1 MQSKSGLSPPQLIH
15 DRLFNGYEYVDTYI
29 HISGLQLGPA
39 LGGCRIHHYERRSEA
54 IANVERLSRCMQ
66 YKSALRRLPYGGGKT
81 VINADPDIGKNHRLL
96 RNYADMVN
104 DLKGDYIT
112 AEDSGADLMDMDY
125 LSKFTP
131 HVVGISKYSGN
142 PSPVTAYGI
151 YHALMAALRHKGH
164 ESVEGLTIVLKG
176 AGSVAQFLLFGFPP
190 EDRHYDEFRDE
201 FSGLLHMKP
210 KAIHYAEKSS
220 ERSFEFKKMA
230 RDLGGSLGSLLKAES
245 PDDIY
250 DVPNTDIFIP
260 AAVRYSVTGSHIDH
274 LALSM
279 QKSHLK
285 LVVGPENNQLKD
297 EQEDLQKLINAGI
310 TYLPDYASNAGGLID
325 VHFGKI
331 ACNTKQPYDQKA
343 SLKEAA
349 TIGKTIEDIL
359 AESKKSG
366 KSTLKVAQEMAERI
380 IAKSGNAASLDC

>member
-1 MQSKSGLSPPQLIH
+1 MPSKSGLSPPQLIH
-15 DRLFNGYEYVDTYI
+15 DRLFNGSGFVDAYI

-39 LGGCRIHHYERRSEA
+39 LGGCRIHHYERSSEA
-54 IANVERLSRCMQ
+54 QANVEKLSKCMQ

-81 VINADPDIGKNHRLL
+81 VINADPDIGKNRRLL

-112 AEDSGADLMDMDY
+112 AEDSGADLIDMDY

-131 HVVGISKYSGN
+131 HVVGISKFSGN
-142 PSPVTAYGI
+142 PSPVTAYGV

-164 ESVEGLTIVLKG
+164 DSVEGLTIALKG
-176 AGSVAQFLLFGFPP
+176 AGSVAEFLVFGFPKN
-190 EDRHYDEFRDE
+190 DSHYDEFRDE
-201 FSGLLHMKP
+201 FPGLIHMKP

-220 ERSFEFKKMA
+220 ERSFEFKRMA
-230 RDLGGSLGSLLKAES
+230 REFSAELGSLLKAAS

-250 DVPNTDIFIP
+250 SIPGTDILIP
-260 AAVRYSVTGSHIDH
+260 AALRYS
-274 LALSM
+274 LAGEHVERLEASM
-279 QKSHLK
+279 KESSIK
-285 LVVGPENNQLKD
+285 LVVGPENNQLKN
-297 EQEDLQKLINAGI
+297 ERADLQKLINAGI
-310 TYLPDYASNAGGLID
+310 TYLPDYAANAGGLID

-331 ACNTKQPYDQKA
+331 ACDTKRPYDQKA

-349 TIGKTIEDIL
+349 TIGKTIEEIL

-366 KSTLKVAQEMAERI
+366 KSTLEVAQAMAEKI
-380 IAKSGNAASLDC
+380 IAESGKPASPDC

>member
-1 MQSKSGLSPPQLIH
+1 MHSQSGPSPSRLIH
-15 DRLFNGYEYVDTYI
+15 DRLFNGYEYVDAYI

-81 VINADPDIGKNHRLL
+81 VMNADPDVGKNRRLL

-112 AEDSGADLMDMDY
+112 AEDSGADLLDMDY

-131 HVVGISKYSGN
+131 HVVGISKFSGN
-142 PSPVTAYGI
+142 PSPVTAYGV
-151 YHALMAALRHKGH
+151 YHALIAALKQKGH
-164 ESVEGLTIVLKG
+164 DSVEGLTIALKG
-176 AGSVAQFLLFGFPP
+176 AGSVAQFLVFGFPP
-190 EDRHYDEFRDE
+190 GDHNYDNFREEFP
-201 FSGLLHMKP
+201 GLLHMKP

-230 RDLGGSLGSLLKAES
+230 RDLGGGLGSLLKAVS

-250 DVPNTDIFIP
+250 DLPGMDIFIP
-260 AAVRYSVTGSHIDH
+260 AAVRYSLAGDH
-274 LALSM
+274 AEHLGKSM
-279 QKSHLK
+279 QKSPIR
-285 LVVGPENNQLKD
+285 LVVGPENNQLQQ
-297 EQEDLQKLINAGI
+297 EQADLQKLIKAGI
-310 TYLPDYASNAGGLID
+310 TYLPDYAANAGGLID

-331 ACNTKQPYDQKA
+331 ACDSGQPYDQKA
-343 SLKEAA
+343 SLREAA
-349 TIGKTIEDIL
+349 TIGKTIEEIL

-366 KSTLKVAQEMAERI
+366 KSTLEVAQAMAEKI
-380 IAKSGNAASLDC
+380 IAESGSAVSADC